1 MIQDFL
7 LPLDSPWHPSQ
18 RLSPKVRMPGERI
31 LKVTKKSG
39 NRGRCRKLSLW
50 NWFLVRQLTC
60 QTSPRFLGYDFLSLF
75 FSSYW
80 RVLWSFKIIIISPP
94 IKMTMKKRERKSC
107 NPFPCH
113 LILSSNYERI
123 KLYDRKCL
131 GVTGLEIFYLSDASK
146 WSTIKEKI
154 IWMQR
159 SDR

>member
-80 RVLWSFKIIIISPP
+80 RVLWSTSKDIYLRFTVSSICYFLAINYNYSTLPELFFSPLYALFSASDVFLVHSSG
-94 IKMTMKKRERKSC
+94 TDRTH
-107 NPFPCH
+107 F
-113 LILSSNYERI
+113 LSLQCW
-123 KLYDRKCL
+123 K
-131 GVTGLEIFYLSDASK
+131 
-146 WSTIKEKI
+146 
-154 IWMQR
+154 
-159 SDR
+159 